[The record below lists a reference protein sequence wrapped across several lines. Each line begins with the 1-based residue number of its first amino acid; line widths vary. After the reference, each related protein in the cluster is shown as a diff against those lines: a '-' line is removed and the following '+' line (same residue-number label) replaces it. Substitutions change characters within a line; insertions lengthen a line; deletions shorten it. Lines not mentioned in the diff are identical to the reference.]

1 MELLVKTIKQLREE
15 KFHVTFKAKQ
25 AGQHFE
31 KKFKI
36 DAPDKYSA
44 NDKIKEKLGKKY
56 DSMDYPTFIHGDVT
70 KKEMPK
76 HIKKIVKNL
85 K

>member
-1 MELLVKTIKQLREE
+1 MELLMKTLKQLREE
-15 KFHVTFKAKQ
+15 RFHVTFKAKH

-31 KKFKI
+31 KNYKI
-36 DAPDKYSA
+36 DAADKYSA

-56 DSMDYPTFIHGDVT
+56 DSMDYPTFIHGDVK
-70 KKEMPK
+70 KKEMPN
-76 HIKKIVKNL
+76 HIKKIAKNL